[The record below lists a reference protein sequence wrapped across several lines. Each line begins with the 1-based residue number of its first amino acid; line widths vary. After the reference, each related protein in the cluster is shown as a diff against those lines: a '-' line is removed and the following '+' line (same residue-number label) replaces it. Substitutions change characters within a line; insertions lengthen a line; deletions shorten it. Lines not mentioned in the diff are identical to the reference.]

1 MYSIHSIN
9 IKCAFSVSIRGR
21 ETGKETIPGCDEDG
35 NGMEE
40 VGAVGRIALPRAA
53 CVVEDKY

>member
-9 IKCAFSVSIRGR
+9 TKWAFSVSIRGG

-35 NGMEE
+35 DGKEE
-40 VGAVGRIALPRAA
+40 VASVGRIALPRAA
-53 CVVEDKY
+53 SMVEDKY